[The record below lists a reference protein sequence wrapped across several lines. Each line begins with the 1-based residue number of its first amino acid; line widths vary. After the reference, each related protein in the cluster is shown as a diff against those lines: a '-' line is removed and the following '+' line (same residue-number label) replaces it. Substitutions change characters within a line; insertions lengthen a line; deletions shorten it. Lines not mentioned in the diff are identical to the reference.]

1 VAGATVLAQSRD
13 GGAMTFTQLSI
24 KPSRGVESSFA
35 SDGLHRYVMRGGT
48 VSGLIAGGYSTAPP
62 DVRGAPA
69 WVNTERFDIRA
80 AWSAPFAGSVEAMM
94 RTLLAQRFGFSAHY
108 EMIDAPAFAMT
119 VTSPDGTLGPHA
131 RPIDVTCPTS
141 SAARPDPRAD
151 PPPCSWRSRR
161 RPDGEGISMTANG
174 VTTEQLARMFEI
186 DDAPIVDRTGLTGRF
201 RIELVYHRQYQPQRD
216 SDGAFILVPTGP
228 SSQYADLPVAL
239 FEQLGLGLEPITMPK
254 RILVIDRIQRPV
266 TD

>member
-1 VAGATVLAQSRD
+1 
-13 GGAMTFTQLSI
+13 
-24 KPSRGVESSFA
+24 
-35 SDGLHRYVMRGGT
+35 
-48 VSGLIAGGYSTAPP
+48 
-62 DVRGAPA
+62 
-69 WVNTERFDIRA
+69 
-80 AWSAPFAGSVEAMM
+80 
-94 RTLLAQRFGFSAHY
+94 
-108 EMIDAPAFAMT
+108 
-119 VTSPDGTLGPHA
+119 
-131 RPIDVTCPTS
+131 
-141 SAARPDPRAD
+141 
-151 PPPCSWRSRR
+151 
-161 RPDGEGISMTANG
+161 MTANG